1 MKVDLQ
7 DTFKV
12 EQVMNIVEVLEN
24 AGTKVRSYDKL
35 VNFILFNP
43 LTNTLFVSFL
53 AKNLFV

>member
-1 MKVDLQ
+1 
-7 DTFKV
+7 
-12 EQVMNIVEVLEN
+12 MNIIEVLEN

-35 VNFILFNP
+35 VNFIHFNP

>member
-35 VNFILFNP
+35 VNFIHFNP

-53 AKNLFV
+53 AKNLLV